1 MSSKFKK
8 LNKYL
13 NYFIMKINIFIL
25 FIIYYVH
32 KNKLLMD
39 KDFFNVNKS
48 KF

>member
-1 MSSKFKK
+1 MSLKFKK
-8 LNKYL
+8 LNRYL

-32 KNKLLMD
+32 KNKLLD